1 MALLGVSQSSTF
13 KITVSWIAISGG
25 ILLGA
30 AYLLLVAPVML
41 FTLGKNDSW
50 PEIVIA
56 TALLLSVLPASIA
69 AIYNRLWAGVWLT
82 VVGVY
87 FAVAAAWNAYSIN
100 VELGLHRGFVETTGN
115 GFLGWVAIALGLFFG
130 VTGAFRW
137 PNLKAREKPSL
148 SDCR

>member
-1 MALLGVSQSSTF
+1 MALLSASQNSTF
-13 KITVSWIAISGG
+13 KMTFSWIAIFGG
-25 ILLGA
+25 ILLGTA
-30 AYLLLVAPVML
+30 FLLGVAPVML

-50 PEIVIA
+50 PEIVGA
-56 TALLLSVLPASIA
+56 VALLLSVLPASAA

-100 VELGLHRGFVETTGN
+100 VACGLHLGFAETIGN
-115 GFLGWVAIALGLFFG
+115 GFLGWIAIALGLFFW

-137 PNLKAREKPSL
+137 PNLKTRKKL
-148 SDCR
+148 TRDN